1 MENILNTIQ
10 FSNDFWIILL
20 PIILMA
26 LDVFTGYINAVIK
39 RDVSSRKMREGLG
52 HKVAELI
59 YIIVGYFIS
68 IVFNVSQIE
77 YFISIYIIVMELISI
92 MENAEKLGVKTP
104 NAIKSKLESAKDEL
118 ENEKK

>member
-1 MENILNTIQ
+1 MENILDTIQ

-39 RDVSSRKMREGLG
+39 GEVSSRKMREGLG

-104 NAIKSKLESAKDEL
+104 NVIKSKLESAKDEL

>member
-104 NAIKSKLESAKDEL
+104 NVIKSKLESAKDEL

>member
-1 MENILNTIQ
+1 MENILDTIQ

-39 RDVSSRKMREGLG
+39 REVSSRKMREGLG

-68 IVFNVSQIE
+68 IVFNVPQIE

-104 NAIKSKLESAKDEL
+104 NVIKSKLENAKDEL

>member
-1 MENILNTIQ
+1 MENILDTIQ

-39 RDVSSRKMREGLG
+39 GEVSSRKMREGLG

-92 MENAEKLGVKTP
+92 LENAEKLGVKTP
-104 NAIKSKLESAKDEL
+104 NVIKSKLESAKDEL